1 MIGVR
6 VASPVT
12 KKSTHIITPQKKLGV
27 MGYFCLIIFAVVA
40 LVSLQRQY
48 WHGENGRANLNSLE
62 AQIAK
67 QNDINAEQAHT
78 NSLLRADVR
87 DLKTQSSAI
96 EEHARLDLGLIKPGE
111 TFYQMSNAPI
121 TYSRQMATSGE
132 ADAVEPVE
140 GLIKENGEI
149 SQ

>member
-1 MIGVR
+1 
-6 VASPVT
+6 
-12 KKSTHIITPQKKLGV
+12 
-27 MGYFCLIIFAVVA
+27 MGYVCLIAFAVIVLA
-40 LVSLQRQY
+40 LLQQQY
-48 WHGENGRANLNSLE
+48 WHSENGRANLNNLN

-67 QNDINAEQAHT
+67 QTDFNTEQAYT
-78 NSLLRADVR
+78 NNLLRADVR

-121 TYSRQMATSGE
+121 TYSRQMATSNE

-140 GLIKENGEI
+140 GLIKESGEP
-149 SQ
+149 SR

>member
-1 MIGVR
+1 
-6 VASPVT
+6 
-12 KKSTHIITPQKKLGV
+12 
-27 MGYFCLIIFAVVA
+27 MGYVCLIAFAVIVLA
-40 LVSLQRQY
+40 LLQQQY
-48 WHGENGRANLNSLE
+48 WHGENGRANLNNLN

-67 QNDINAEQAHT
+67 QTDFNTEQAYT
-78 NSLLRADVR
+78 NNLLRADVR

-121 TYSRQMATSGE
+121 TYSRQMATSNE

-140 GLIKENGEI
+140 GLIKEGGGEP
-149 SQ
+149 SR